1 MNGDLCSKMV
11 KPWFCVH
18 EVQCSS
24 YVRDVWLTNA
34 FVSKIYEFVPRAML
48 STVSL
53 LLYLEFREIP
63 SF

>member
-1 MNGDLCSKMV
+1 MV